1 MTKNIS
7 LSSILVALLLLV
19 AIILLQEKAAPGE
32 LGISLYFYNYDF
44 GFSKRAL
51 IGSFIKSLLHGE
63 PLRLPTLLSSLRL
76 LHLLYGLVF
85 IYAFF
90 LVFLKNQK
98 NQHWLPLLLLA
109 VIFIASP
116 FFLKQ
121 VVLMNIKV
129 DFIGGLLF
137 LSLFVS
143 YLVRDPSKGL
153 FSCQLCLALAILFLS
168 LMHEAQLLLTAPFLL
183 LSFAFYLRLSLHFS
197 LYRVGIALVPSA
209 LFLITIILLLSAY
222 KGPDVSQEQL
232 FQHQMAAI
240 ANPEMFFGNGPLTTG
255 AIRLEPLY
263 RSLADN
269 IAITMDFYRPNLANF
284 LYGTP
289 RYIIVFLPFL
299 LFWGFLYRAI
309 ASASTGL
316 IISLWCLALV
326 VNHTL
331 LSVIAIDTMRWI
343 ANAML
348 YLMFLPLLLSGYSHE
363 IRGNL
368 VSYLANHWR
377 WTAFIAL
384 YSLIL
389 QPVGVV
395 FPNTFYGF

>member
-1 MTKNIS
+1 M
-7 LSSILVALLLLV
+7 ILVAFLLLV
-19 AIILLQEKAAPGE
+19 ANILLQEKAAPGE

-51 IGSFIKSLLHGE
+51 IGSFIKSLLNGE

-98 NQHWLPLLLLA
+98 NQHCLPLLLLA
-109 VIFIASP
+109 VIFIGSP
-116 FFLKQ
+116 FFIKQ

-209 LFLITIILLLSAY
+209 LLLITIFLLLSAY
-222 KGPDVSQEQL
+222 KGPNVSQEQL

-309 ASASTGL
+309 ASANTGL

-348 YLMFLPLLLSGYSHE
+348 YLMFLPLLLAGYSHE
-363 IRGNL
+363 IRGYL
-368 VSYLANHWR
+368 VSFLANHWR
-377 WTAFIAL
+377 WTAFLAL